1 MTLLALI
8 AAALVG
14 SESAKEP
21 PQRAASGVESTEE
34 ASVDVSGRVVTRE
47 LADGRLE
54 FCFQPTGQ
62 AIVCPDIP
70 LRGREPSA
78 TRSVAAQQRDHLDC
92 AT

>member
-34 ASVDVSGRVVTRE
+34 ASVDVSGRVPE

-54 FCFQPTGQ
+54 SCFQPTG
-62 AIVCPDIP
+62 
-70 LRGREPSA
+70 
-78 TRSVAAQQRDHLDC
+78 
-92 AT
+92 

>member
-14 SESAKEP
+14 SVSAKEP

-34 ASVDVSGRVVTRE
+34 ASADISGRVRE

-62 AIVCPDIP
+62 AIVCPDTP

-92 AT
+92 PT